1 MVSPGFAPFE
11 QCVSKS
17 DKQGPWT
24 DIYGIGATL
33 YRAVIGR
40 SPSAAMDRSEGLL
53 NTDRDTFVTASEIN
67 PEGYS
72 PSLLSAIDHALAFKP
87 DDRPQSITEWQSEI
101 DRSVYVDQSE
111 IETIV
116 DPDHLKHNFDAA
128 DELAIEKTEILSRKD
143 EIPIKKK
150 SSLFRRIIK
159 YALIGFTILFVLALL
174 DNGNK
179 EDADEVDEAVM
190 TDDVPIVDQHA
201 LVEIEYDQ
209 VDFISDIPGEQESAE
224 QLLHQAGLDIR
235 TLRLSKPEGNNAV
248 EKYLQ
253 ILELDPGNVDA
264 QDGLFNVASE
274 YLKLTENSI
283 HNKNLEKAG
292 QYLELAKEISPDHPD
307 IPTFENV
314 LFEDIKAQEGL
325 SNVATE
331 YLKLTENSIH
341 NKNFEKAGQYLE
353 LAKEI
358 NPNHPDI
365 PQIEKV
371 LFEEIQ
377 AHEEML
383 ARESRM
389 RDAPPSLIT
398 NEDKRQINQYKQR
411 LKYNPK
417 DRDARKEFESIIK
430 TYEAKVKEAIDS
442 GDFDTATAYLHEVQ
456 DIAPNSKLIKSLIRK
471 IDKIRNK

>member
-1 MVSPGFAPFE
+1 MLARVI
-11 QCVSKS
+11 SK
-17 DKQGPWT
+17 GP
-24 DIYGIGATL
+24 
-33 YRAVIGR
+33 
-40 SPSAAMDRSEGLL
+40 
-53 NTDRDTFVTASEIN
+53 
-67 PEGYS
+67 
-72 PSLLSAIDHALAFKP
+72 
-87 DDRPQSITEWQSEI
+87 
-101 DRSVYVDQSE
+101 
-111 IETIV
+111 
-116 DPDHLKHNFDAA
+116 
-128 DELAIEKTEILSRKD
+128 
-143 EIPIKKK
+143 
-150 SSLFRRIIK
+150 
-159 YALIGFTILFVLALL
+159 
-174 DNGNK
+174 
-179 EDADEVDEAVM
+179 
-190 TDDVPIVDQHA
+190 
-201 LVEIEYDQ
+201 VEIEYDQ
-209 VDFISDIPGEQESAE
+209 IDFISDIPGEQENAE

-235 TLRLSKPEGNNAV
+235 VLRLSKPYGNNAV

-274 YLKLTENSI
+274 YLKLTEI
-283 HNKNLEKAG
+283 
-292 QYLELAKEISPDHPD
+292 
-307 IPTFENV
+307 
-314 LFEDIKAQEGL
+314 
-325 SNVATE
+325 
-331 YLKLTENSIH
+331 SIH
-341 NKNFEKAGQYLE
+341 NKNFEKAGQYLA

-371 LFEEIQ
+371 LHEDIK